1 MDNDPPLL
9 KSFQWSLFVP
19 GITLRLPN
27 YTSVLSRITPLIPSI
42 STPPPHI
49 PVLSAWSPS
58 PPPAQPGL
66 APEAK
71 PVGLASA

>member
-19 GITLRLPN
+19 GITLRLPD
-27 YTSVLSRITPLIPSI
+27 YTNVLSRITPVIPSI
-42 STPPPHI
+42 SSPPPHI
-49 PVLSAWSPS
+49 PQFFLPGV
-58 PPPAQPGL
+58 PPPVQPGL

-71 PVGLASA
+71 PVVLASA